1 MPYSRYMDKKT
12 FLTMDPSRMKKM
24 PPPGKMPPNGNGRSR
39 MNGRADELSHGER
52 IAQLE
57 VLIQNCATKTDLA
70 NLRAEMAELR
80 GEMAEFK
87 GEMKAEMA
95 ALRSEMKTEMA
106 ALRVEM
112 AALRADMHANF
123 VSTLRWTLGVLLGVI
138 VPFFS
143 AVLAILKFL

>member
-24 PPPGKMPPNGNGRSR
+24 PPPGKMPPNGSRSSPH
-39 MNGRADELSHGER
+39 NGRAEELSHGER

-106 ALRVEM
+106 ALR
-112 AALRADMHANF
+112 ADMHANF

>member
-1 MPYSRYMDKKT
+1 
-12 FLTMDPSRMKKM
+12 MKKM
-24 PPPGKMPPNGNGRSR
+24 PPPGKMPPNGSGSSPH
-39 MNGRADELSHGER
+39 NGRADELSHGER

-57 VLIQNCATKTDLA
+57 VLIQNCATKTDSA

-80 GEMAEFK
+80 GEMAELRGEMVEFK

-95 ALRSEMKTEMA
+95 ELRSEMRTEMAELRSEMKTEMA

>member
-1 MPYSRYMDKKT
+1 
-12 FLTMDPSRMKKM
+12 MKKM
-24 PPPGKMPPNGNGRSR
+24 PPPGKMPPNGNGSSR

-57 VLIQNCATKTDLA
+57 VLIQNCATKEDLER
-70 NLRAEMAELR
+70 LRAELKTEMAELR
-80 GEMAEFK
+80 ADMAEFK

-95 ALRSEMKTEMA
+95 ALRSELKA
-106 ALRVEM
+106 EM
-112 AALRADMHANF
+112 AALRAEMHANF

>member
-1 MPYSRYMDKKT
+1 MWHTSRHMKNKT
-12 FLTMDPSRMKKM
+12 SLTMDPSRMKKM

-39 MNGRADELSHGER
+39 MNGRAEEPSHGER

-57 VLIQNCATKTDLA
+57 VLIQNCATKTDLER
-70 NLRAEMAELR
+70 LRAELKTEMAELR

-95 ALRSEMKTEMA
+95 ALRAEMKA
-106 ALRVEM
+106 EM

>member
-1 MPYSRYMDKKT
+1 
-12 FLTMDPSRMKKM
+12 MKKM
-24 PPPGKMPPNGNGRSR
+24 PPPGKLPPNGSGSSR
-39 MNGRADELSHGER
+39 MNGRAEEPSHGER

-80 GEMAEFK
+80 GEMAELRS
-87 GEMKAEMA
+87 EMKAEMA
-95 ALRSEMKTEMA
+95 ELRGEMKANTARLEAQMA
-106 ALRVEM
+106 E
-112 AALRADMHANF
+112 LRAEMHAGF
-123 VSTLRWTLGVLLGVI
+123 VTTLRWTIGVMLGVI